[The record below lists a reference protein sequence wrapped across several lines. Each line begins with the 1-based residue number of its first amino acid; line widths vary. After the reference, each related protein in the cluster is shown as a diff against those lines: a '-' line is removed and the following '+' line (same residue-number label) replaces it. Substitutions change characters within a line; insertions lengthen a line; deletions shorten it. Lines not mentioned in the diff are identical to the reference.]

1 VAGRPKSIS
10 NFVFLKSWL
19 GWFTG
24 PGRIV
29 SREGKDQFFREVIR
43 MRERME
49 KALHKA
55 SAEYAE
61 IRIESASSSW
71 VNFRGEELDNIGS
84 AGTLGGIVRAL
95 VKGGWGYATFNDL
108 SDLETRVKEACESAR
123 LVGKEESRFAEVE
136 PVDDTVTVTL
146 KKDFREISLSEKKAV
161 IEEYNR
167 IILGYHERIETSNVS
182 YNDRFRKVWYCNSS
196 GTYIEDERPD
206 TGVAISATARD
217 GDNVQRGF
225 ESVAGSAGFQVVEG
239 LGKKAEEAARRAV
252 DLLSAPPVAGG
263 KYSVIINPRLAGV
276 FAHEAFGH
284 LSESD
289 VLYENERMKELM
301 ILGKRFGPDGLN
313 IIDDGSIS
321 GLRGTHTYDDEG
333 VKTGKN
339 YLIKDGI
346 LVGRLHS
353 RETAAKMG
361 EQPTG
366 NARAIGYQYPP
377 IVRMTNTFIDKGND
391 SFEDMVKDVELGIYA
406 LDMVGGQTAMEMFT
420 FSAAYGYMIREGT
433 VGELV
438 RDVVLTGNVF
448 ETLMSIDKIGSTVE
462 MPPVGGGCGKGGQ
475 SPLPVGFGG
484 PYVRIQNVVVGG
496 RQR

>member
-1 VAGRPKSIS
+1 VG
-10 NFVFLKSWL
+10 
-19 GWFTG
+19 
-24 PGRIV
+24 
-29 SREGKDQFFREVIR
+29 REGKDQFFRKVMG

-49 KALHKA
+49 KALRKGD
-55 SAEYAE
+55 AEFAE
-61 IRIESASSSW
+61 IRIESAISSW

-84 AGTLGGIVRAL
+84 ARTLGGIVRAL

-108 SDLETRVKEACESAR
+108 SDLEKRIKEACESAR

-136 PVDDTVTVTL
+136 PVDDTIAARMGR
-146 KKDFREISLSEKKAV
+146 DFRQVSLAEKKAT
-161 IEEYNR
+161 IEEYNK
-167 IILGYHERIETSNVS
+167 IILRYHDRIETSAVS
-182 YNDRFRKVWYCNSS
+182 YDDRFRRVWYCNSQ

-206 TGVAISATARD
+206 VVVSISATARE

-225 ESVAGSAGFQVVEG
+225 ESVAGGVGFQIIEG
-239 LGKKAEEAARRAV
+239 LQDKAEKAAKRAV
-252 DLLSAPPVAGG
+252 DLLSAPPVVGG
-263 KYSVIINPRLAGV
+263 RYTVIINPKLAGV

-289 VLYENERMKELM
+289 AVYENERMKELM
-301 ILGKRFGPDGLN
+301 VLGKRFGPNGLN

-321 GLRGTHTYDDEG
+321 GLRGTHRYDDEG
-333 VKTGKN
+333 VKTRKN

-361 EQPTG
+361 EEPTG
-366 NARAIGYQYPP
+366 NARAIGYQHPP

-391 SFEDMVKDVELGIYA
+391 RFEDMVRDVKLGVYA

-420 FSAAYGYMIREGT
+420 FSAAYGYMIRDGKI
-433 VGELV
+433 GELV

-448 ETLMSIDKIGSTVE
+448 ETLMSIDKIGNTVE
-462 MPPVGGGCGKGGQ
+462 MPPAGGGCGKAGQ
-475 SPLPVGFGG
+475 FPLPVGFGG

-496 RQR
+496 RQQ